1 MSRPILLD
9 TCALLWIANKER
21 IAQGALEALAG
32 VEGQAEGL
40 VVSPISS
47 WEIGQLVSRGRL
59 VLPMDP
65 LAWFQSALDVGIAL
79 APMPLS
85 ILVGSS
91 FLPGP
96 KLKDPADR
104 IVAATAR
111 ALGYRLMT
119 RDGPLLALGEQGH
132 LEAIAC

>member
-1 MSRPILLD
+1 MPRPILLD
-9 TCALLWIANKER
+9 TRALLWIANKER
-21 IAQGALEALAG
+21 IAQGAMEALAA

-40 VVSPISS
+40 AVSPISS
-47 WEIGQLVSRGRL
+47 WEVGQLVSRGRL
-59 VLPMDP
+59 ALPMEP

-96 KLKDPADR
+96 KLRDPADR
-104 IVAATAR
+104 IVAAAR
-111 ALGYRLMT
+111 AFGYRLMT
-119 RDGPLLALGEQGH
+119 RDGPLLALGRQGH
-132 LEAIAC
+132 LDAIAC